1 MVDLWVGVGLKTVK
15 KVTAT
20 APNLACCFGH
30 EGSRN
35 KHEEEGKVGWTL
47 NSPGSEGRCAECTT
61 VVNWWR
67 KVPWLPWSVYHQ
79 NQKDV
84 FKKEFVQGWW

>member
-35 KHEEEGKVGWTL
+35 KHEEEGKVG
-47 NSPGSEGRCAECTT
+47 
-61 VVNWWR
+61 
-67 KVPWLPWSVYHQ
+67 
-79 NQKDV
+79 
-84 FKKEFVQGWW
+84 